1 MKSPADLTA
10 AELKGELAE
19 FGFKVGPV
27 VEATRSFYEKK
38 LAAFRSG
45 NSSAASSRRSSATS
59 RPTPPSPRTPSPR
72 TPSPRKSPAR
82 KASPHNA
89 SPRNDTARHEPP
101 PDEPQPPARSSTAG
115 RKPSPHKSALR
126 GDSPRTTP
134 NASPRAST
142 RSSTA
147 FRNDSPP
154 SHTPSPRIS
163 TTRQPPAPRSS
174 AFNGSP
180 WSSSSLWNSSSANT
194 STVRSRLPSERGV
207 YGTPGGR
214 ASPPI
219 NRHRLQQFQ
228 QASGWGDVSKWVMI
242 CFASFTII
250 LVLAYLFTAH
260 PKTVERGRRILF
272 GTISDTLAFFYNYA
286 VLPVL
291 LTVVGK
297 FLLFELILGAL
308 LFVPFLY
315 YKKRKLT
322 RARFERQTMELVDK
336 IADRVREAGTGGIAE
351 QHIRDAIMPPTRRT
365 EADWTLWQSAV
376 EFINSQDSR
385 MRSENRVINGVECNV
400 WVWANAHDLSQ
411 GYAGL
416 VERSP
421 QAHHAPTLALTRCL
435 KIRGL
440 IDSNRSED
448 DLVRREVYEKLRP
461 VVPVHFSIFRGNESC
476 VYLMFRELSEAKKAF
491 DAFHTQWIRG
501 NLVNVKYVRDE
512 RYAERFPEVSL

>member
-10 AELKGELAE
+10 AELKAELAE

-27 VEATRSFYEKK
+27 IDATRSQYEKK

-59 RPTPPSPRTPSPR
+59 RPTPPAPRTPSTR

-82 KASPHNA
+82 KPSASPHN
-89 SPRNDTARHEPP
+89 SSQRNDTARHEPP

-126 GDSPRTTP
+126 GDSPRATP

-163 TTRQPPAPRSS
+163 TTRQPAAPRSS

-228 QASGWGDVSKWVMI
+228 QANGWGDVSKWVMI

-250 LVLAYLFTAH
+250 L
-260 PKTVERGRRILF
+260 
-272 GTISDTLAFFYNYA
+272 
-286 VLPVL
+286 
-291 LTVVGK
+291 
-297 FLLFELILGAL
+297 
-308 LFVPFLY
+308 
-315 YKKRKLT
+315 KRKLT

-336 IADRVREAGTGGIAE
+336 IADRVREAGTSGTAE

-448 DLVRREVYEKLRP
+448 ELVRREVYEKLRP